1 MDTAFIPPVDP
12 LIPFLKGIALA
23 GLKPTKGYAE
33 LAAGRLKAVR
43 NGRRTF
49 IRASEIERYIRSLEG
64 VSEKEAV
71 NDAG

>member
-12 LIPFLKGIALA
+12 LIPFLKGIAMV
-23 GLKPTKGYAE
+23 GLRPTKGYAE

-49 IRASEIERYIRSLEG
+49 IRASEVERYIRSLEAAS
-64 VSEKEAV
+64 VKE
-71 NDAG
+71 DA